1 MFTFAVRPCYKSKDL
16 LIEFRKGCGSDEMI
30 SAMKSVL
37 AKADMEVIKKHDLWQ
52 NDEMLYK
59 MNSKFGEFEVSCD
72 NWGSIF
78 ILAPDNQ
85 PAIKALASLF
95 SESCQFQTEEVDFEQ
110 YT

>member
-1 MFTFAVRPCYKSKDL
+1 MFTFAVRPGYKSESL

-37 AKADMEVIKKHDLWQ
+37 AQADIEVIEKHDLWQ

-59 MNSKFGEFEVSCD
+59 MNSKFGEFELSSD
-72 NWGSIF
+72 NWDSIF
-78 ILAPDNQ
+78 ILAPENQ

-95 SESCQFQTEEVDFEQ
+95 SESCQFQTEEAGFEQ